1 MDRKDG
7 CAPWGCPV
15 EMGDKR
21 VPIILGPLLLSR
33 EVCKSMNRE
42 VLQSRWQVPELRALL
57 GDQMLQWPKGT
68 LE

>member
-21 VPIILGPLLLSR
+21 VPIILGPLLLSQG
-33 EVCKSMNRE
+33 VCKSMNRE
-42 VLQSRWQVPELRALL
+42 ILQSQLA
-57 GDQMLQWPKGT
+57 GS
-68 LE
+68 